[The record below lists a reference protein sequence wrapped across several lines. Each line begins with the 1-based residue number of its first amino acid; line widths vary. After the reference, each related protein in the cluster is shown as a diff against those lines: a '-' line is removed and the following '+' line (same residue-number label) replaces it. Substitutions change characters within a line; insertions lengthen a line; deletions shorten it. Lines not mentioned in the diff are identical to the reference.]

1 MIVLRGDHDSWVPP
15 EGGAAVAV
23 GVFDGV
29 HRGHQAV
36 LAGLRE
42 RAAEL
47 AGLPVT
53 VLTFDRHPLEVVA
66 PDRAPRLLTSPERK
80 VELLGELGVDTVAV
94 LTFDERA
101 RGLTPEEFA
110 ADVLVGGLGASLV
123 AVGADFRF
131 GKDRSGDV
139 EELRDLGL
147 GLGYYVEEVGLLGD
161 GAPVSST
168 RIRAAVASGE
178 VEAAARDLGRPFEL
192 GGEVVEGDRRG
203 VQIGFPTANLDVA
216 PHLLIPG
223 RGVYAA
229 WADVGAETHPA
240 VVNVGVRP
248 TFGGEREVVEAHLM
262 DFDRDLYGARL
273 ELRFVTRLRDER
285 RFEGVDE
292 LSAQIARDVEA
303 GRAALAADQGAAT

>member
-1 MIVLRGDHDSWVPP
+1 MRVLRGDYDGWVPP

-42 RAAEL
+42 QAAEL
-47 AGLPVT
+47 GGLPAT

-66 PDRAPRLLTSPERK
+66 PDRAPRLLTDPDRK

-139 EELRDLGL
+139 DELRDLGL
-147 GLGYYVEEVGLLGD
+147 GLGYYVEEVALLGD

-168 RIRAAVASGE
+168 RIRAAVAAGD
-178 VEAAARDLGRPFEL
+178 VESAAGDLGRFFEL
-192 GGEVVEGDRRG
+192 AGRVVEGDRRG
-203 VQIGFPTANLDVA
+203 AAVGFPTANLAVA
-216 PHLLIPG
+216 LNLLIPA

-229 WADVGAETHPA
+229 WADVADGTWPA

-248 TFGGEREVVEAHLM
+248 TFGGDAEVVEAHLL
-262 DFDRDLYGARL
+262 DFAGDLYGATLR
-273 ELRFVTRLRDER
+273 LRFVTRLRDER
-285 RFEGVDE
+285 RFAGIEE
-292 LSAQIARDVEA
+292 LSAQIGRDVEA
-303 GRAALAADQGAAT
+303 GRLALGG

>member
-1 MIVLRGDHDSWVPP
+1 MRVLRGDYDGWVPP
-15 EGGAAVAV
+15 ERGAAVAV

-36 LAGLRE
+36 LAGLQE
-42 RAAEL
+42 RGAEL
-47 AGLPVT
+47 GGLPAT
-53 VLTFDRHPLEVVA
+53 VLTFDRHPLEVIA
-66 PDRAPRLLTSPERK
+66 PDRAPRLLTAPRRK
-80 VELLGELGVDTVAV
+80 LELLAELGVHAVAV

-123 AVGADFRF
+123 VVGADFRF

-139 EELRDLGL
+139 DELRDLGL
-147 GLGYYVEEVGLLGD
+147 GLGYYVEEVALLGD

-168 RIRAAVASGE
+168 RIRAAVAAGD
-178 VEAAARDLGRPFEL
+178 VEAAALDLGRLFEL
-192 GGEVVEGDRRG
+192 EGEVVEGDGRG
-203 VQIGFPTANLDVA
+203 GTVGFPTANLAIA
-216 PHLLIPG
+216 PSLLLPG

-229 WADVGAETHPA
+229 WADAPDSTWPA

-248 TFGGEREVVEAHLM
+248 TFGGEREVVEAHLL
-262 DFDRDLYGARL
+262 DFEGDLYGAPLR
-273 ELRFVTRLRDER
+273 LRFVARLRDER
-285 RFEGVDE
+285 RFSGIDE

-303 GRAALAADQGAAT
+303 GRAALGR

>member
-1 MIVLRGDHDSWVPP
+1 MKVLDGDFDGWVPP
-15 EGGAAVAV
+15 ERGAAVAV

-36 LAGLRE
+36 LAGLRA

-47 AGLPVT
+47 GGLPAT
-53 VLTFDRHPLEVVA
+53 VLTFDRHPLEVIA
-66 PDRAPRLLTSPERK
+66 PERAPRLLTAPDRK
-80 VELLGELGVDTVAV
+80 VELLGDLGVDVVAV

-110 ADVLVGGLGASLV
+110 ADVLVGGLGASVV

-139 EELRDLGL
+139 DELRDLGL
-147 GLGYYVEEVGLLGD
+147 GLGYYVEEVALLGD
-161 GAPVSST
+161 GESVSST
-168 RIRAAVASGE
+168 RIRAAVAAGD
-178 VEAAARDLGRPFEL
+178 VEAAAAALGRPFEL
-192 GGEVVEGDRRG
+192 AGTVVEGDRRG
-203 VQIGFPTANLDVA
+203 ATIGFPTANLDVPA
-216 PHLLIPG
+216 NLLLPG

-229 WADVGAETHPA
+229 WADTAGGAWPA

-248 TFGGEREVVEAHLM
+248 TFGGATEVAEAHLL
-262 DFDRDLYGARL
+262 DFDGDLYGTTLR
-273 ELRFVTRLRDER
+273 LRFVARLRDER
-285 RFEGVDE
+285 RFAGVDE

-303 GRAALAADQGAAT
+303 GRRALA

>member
-1 MIVLRGDHDSWVPP
+1 MKVLDGDFDGWVPP
-15 EGGAAVAV
+15 ERGAAVAV

-36 LAGLRE
+36 LAGLRA

-47 AGLPVT
+47 GGLPAT
-53 VLTFDRHPLEVVA
+53 VLTFDRHPLEVIA
-66 PDRAPRLLTSPERK
+66 PERAPRLLTAPDRK
-80 VELLGELGVDTVAV
+80 VELLGDLGVDVVAV

-110 ADVLVGGLGASLV
+110 ADVLVGGLGASVV

-139 EELRDLGL
+139 DELRDLGL
-147 GLGYYVEEVGLLGD
+147 GLGYYVEEVALLGD
-161 GAPVSST
+161 GESVSST
-168 RIRAAVASGE
+168 RIRAAVAAGD
-178 VEAAARDLGRPFEL
+178 VEAAAAALGRPFEL
-192 GGEVVEGDRRG
+192 AGTVVEGDRRG
-203 VQIGFPTANLDVA
+203 AAIGFPTANLDVPA
-216 PHLLIPG
+216 NLLLPG

-229 WADVGAETHPA
+229 WADTAGGAWPA

-248 TFGGEREVVEAHLM
+248 TFGGATEVAEAHLL
-262 DFDRDLYGARL
+262 DFDGDLYGTTLR
-273 ELRFVTRLRDER
+273 LRFVARLRDER
-285 RFEGVDE
+285 RFAGVDE

-303 GRAALAADQGAAT
+303 GRRALA

>member
-1 MIVLRGDHDSWVPP
+1 MKVLRGDFDRWVPP

-36 LAGLRE
+36 LAGLRA

-47 AGLPVT
+47 GGLPAT

-66 PDRAPRLLTSPERK
+66 PERAPRLLTAPERK
-80 VELLGELGVDTVAV
+80 LELLGELGIDTVAV

-110 ADVLVGGLGASLV
+110 ADVLVGGVGASLV
-123 AVGADFRF
+123 VVGADFRF

-147 GLGYYVEEVGLLGD
+147 GLGYYVEEVELLGD

-168 RIRAAVASGE
+168 RIRAAVAAGDL
-178 VEAAARDLGRPFEL
+178 EAAARDLGRPFEVA
-192 GGEVVEGDRRG
+192 GEVVEGDRRG
-203 VQIGFPTANLDVA
+203 AQIGFPTANLDVA
-216 PHLLIPG
+216 PGLLIPG

-229 WADVGAETHPA
+229 WADVGGRTRPA
-240 VVNVGVRP
+240 VVNVGIRP
-248 TFGGEREVVEAHLM
+248 TFGGEREVVEAHLL
-262 DFDRDLYGARL
+262 DFDGDLYGSAVR
-273 ELRFVTRLRDER
+273 LRFVARLRDER
-285 RFEGVDE
+285 RFDGMEE

-303 GRAALAADQGAAT
+303 GRSALS